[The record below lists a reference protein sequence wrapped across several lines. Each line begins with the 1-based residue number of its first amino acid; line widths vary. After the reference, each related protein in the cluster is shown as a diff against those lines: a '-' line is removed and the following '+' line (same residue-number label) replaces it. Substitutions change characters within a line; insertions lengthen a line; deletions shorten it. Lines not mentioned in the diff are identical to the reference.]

1 MKILLIS
8 GSLRKQSVNTQ
19 MMNIAKSLL
28 ENNNQAEVRILDWSK
43 VPMFNQDIENPAPEA
58 VQECRDAFLWADG
71 VWFFTPEYNGM
82 IPGPLKN
89 LLDWMSRP
97 LDPSKG
103 YTSALTHQNA
113 AICGVAG
120 RSGSANSSAMLETLL
135 KRVGMKVYDHR
146 IHKSL
151 TAKQLAESDLAGF
164 LDLEVDL
171 GKMADDYTEWLTS
184 RNND

>member
-19 MMNIAKSLL
+19 MMNLAKSLL
-28 ENNNQAEVRILDWSK
+28 ENNNQAEVRILDWSN
-43 VPMFNQDIENPAPEA
+43 VPMFNQDLESPTPAA
-58 VQECRDAFLWADG
+58 VLECRNAFLWADG

-97 LDPSKG
+97 LDPTAG
-103 YTSALTHQNA
+103 YTSALSHQNA

-120 RSGSANSSAMLETLL
+120 RSGSAHSSAMLETLL
-135 KRVGMKVYDHR
+135 KRVGMNVYDQR
-146 IHKSL
+146 VQKSL
-151 TAKQLAESDLAGF
+151 TAKQLAENDLAGY

-171 GKMADDYTEWLTS
+171 GKMADDYMAWLQS
-184 RNND
+184 QNND